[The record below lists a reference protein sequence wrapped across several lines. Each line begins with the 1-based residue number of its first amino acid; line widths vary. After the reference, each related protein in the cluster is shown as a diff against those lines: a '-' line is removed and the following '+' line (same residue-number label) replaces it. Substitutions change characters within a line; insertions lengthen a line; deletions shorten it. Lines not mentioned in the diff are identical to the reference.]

1 MKRDIF
7 KKKVETENNFLK
19 WLLSILLLPLIIF
32 IIFNNGKLFLIDYIN
47 LLIHEGGHGIFK
59 IFGSKYLHALG
70 GTIMQLVIPSMFVV
84 YYFLHNKRISTQI
97 FLIWLGQNLINVS
110 IYAADARAQKLPL
123 LGGKKVYHDWTY
135 LLGEIGLLEYDAVV
149 GQIFYF
155 LAIVA
160 FIISILIPLLIGDY
174 KTTNNVNINL

>member
-1 MKRDIF
+1 MKSDIY
-7 KKKVETENNFLK
+7 KKNAETENTFLP
-19 WLLSILLLPLIIF
+19 WFISIILLPLILYLL
-32 IIFNNGKLFLIDYIN
+32 FNEGKLFIIDYFN

-70 GTIMQLVIPSMFVV
+70 GTFMQLLIPIIFVI
-84 YYFLHNKRISTQI
+84 YYFSHNKRIATQI

-110 IYAADARAQKLPL
+110 IYAADARAQKLQL

-135 LLGEIGLLEYDAVV
+135 LLSEVGLLEYDTMI

-155 LAIVA
+155 LAIA
-160 FIISILIPLLIGDY
+160 TFIISILMPLLMRDY
-174 KTTNNVNINL
+174 KTTNININL